1 MGEAQRKLK
10 DKASQAYADGRLKD
24 ALKYYLKVVEEDR
37 AELQCQLKVG
47 DIHKRLGNR
56 DEAVDA
62 YAPVARAYADD
73 GLLLKAIAVCKMI
86 LAVDSNHAETQA
98 LLADLSQTRRGPP
111 KAPFRR
117 GAPVTLQAMGISM
130 PGASPAL
137 PEYGMVELDGSGGA
151 VPQHVQ
157 WPGAIRVVDSAEI
170 GGARTLE
177 PAELGG
183 APTITGR
190 PAAPPPGGSP
200 WLTPGAPSAAPRPA
214 WPAAGNTPPPAVA
227 WPGGGSPPAP
237 AWPAAPAP
245 GAVAWPTAQAT
256 EGASGPKI
264 VVGARLDPPPG
275 GAASTPRHVLED
287 SSIHIQV
294 DEPLE
299 LELDD
304 APPAPPAPRP
314 AGPAP
319 TTRSEVLADQ
329 AAREVEAAMAALAD
343 VTPDEGPSDDLPGLD
358 LEGALDAT
366 GDLESAVAD
375 AVAQLAPGDASE
387 PLSLG
392 DDEDEDL
399 EVALDDGFDDHEI
412 PVELEDSPIELT
424 DVVSSADL
432 APPLA
437 LSAMSEDIRADALGA
452 PEDLGRP
459 QIPLFSELPKNA
471 FIELLVHMEMHN
483 LSPGDVVIREGDVG
497 DSFFV
502 LVSGQVRVSRRS
514 DSGEDV
520 VLAYLTEGAFFGEMA
535 LLQDGART
543 ATVVADAECE
553 LFEIK
558 KEVLDQVVSHYPS
571 VAAVLRNFY
580 RQRLLST
587 TMATHPLFRPFSV
600 DERRAIMELFKSKSF
615 KKGEVLVEEGKK
627 GTGLFLL
634 LYGTLEVVKDR
645 DGAHPKV
652 LAELASGD
660 LFGEM
665 SLLTGKP
672 TMATVR
678 AISDCFV
685 LRLAK
690 KSFDELIMTHPQIL
704 ELISVVSDE
713 RQGLNELILA
723 QGPGGAT
730 GAVLV

>member
-1 MGEAQRKLK
+1 MGDGQRRLK

-24 ALKYYLKVVEEDR
+24 ALKHYVRVVEEDPS
-37 AELQCQLKVG
+37 ELQCQLKVG

-56 DEAVDA
+56 DAAVEA

-86 LAVDSNHAETQA
+86 LSVDSGHADTQA
-98 LLADLSQTRRGPP
+98 LLADLSQARRGPP
-111 KAPFRR
+111 KAPFHRA
-117 GAPVTLQAMGISM
+117 APVTLQGMGISM
-130 PGASPAL
+130 PAASPAI
-137 PEYGMVELDGSGGA
+137 PEYGMVELEASGA
-151 VPQHVQ
+151 SAAAHPVQ
-157 WPGAIRVVDSAEI
+157 WPGAVRVVDADHF
-170 GGARTLE
+170 GDGPTLE
-177 PAELGG
+177 LDDGTGPR
-183 APTITGR
+183 TVTGR
-190 PAAPPPGGSP
+190 PDTPPPGAPASP
-200 WLTPGAPSAAPRPA
+200 WRVGVPNPAPRPS
-214 WPAAGNTPPPAVA
+214 WPATTPPPELV
-227 WPGGGSPPAP
+227 WPGAST
-237 AWPAAPAP
+237 P
-245 GAVAWPTAQAT
+245 GAVAWPTAQPT
-256 EGASGPKI
+256 EAPKI
-264 VVGARLDPPPG
+264 VVGSR
-275 GAASTPRHVLED
+275 LED
-287 SSIHIQV
+287 SALHIEV

-299 LELDD
+299 LDMGGD
-304 APPAPPAPRP
+304 SPP
-314 AGPAP
+314 
-319 TTRSEVLADQ
+319 SEEEKEALADQ
-329 AAREVEAAMAALAD
+329 AALEVEAAMAELTAGAA
-343 VTPDEGPSDDLPGLD
+343 EEAEAGAMLD
-358 LEGALDAT
+358 LEGDV
-366 GDLESAVAD
+366 DLAAAVAEAAASVGAD
-375 AVAQLAPGDASE
+375 EAPEESM
-387 PLSLG
+387 
-392 DDEDEDL
+392 DL
-399 EVALDDGFDDHEI
+399 EVELDDGFVEHEV
-412 PVELEDSPIELT
+412 PDAPIELT

-432 APPLA
+432 APPIA
-437 LSAMSEDIRADALGA
+437 LSAVSEDIRADVLVS
-452 PEDLGRP
+452 EDSLEDIGRP
-459 QIPLFSELPKNA
+459 QIPLFSDLPKNA

-483 LSPGDVVIREGDVG
+483 LVPGDVVIREGDVG

-514 DSGEDV
+514 DAGEEL

-543 ATVVADAECE
+543 ATVQAQSDCQ

-587 TMATHPLFRPFSV
+587 TMATHPLFRPFTP

-615 KKGEVLVEEGKK
+615 KKGDVLVEEGKK

-652 LAELASGD
+652 LAELSSGD

-678 AISDCFV
+678 AITDCFV

-690 KSFDELIMTHPQIL
+690 RNFDELIMTHPQIL
-704 ELISVVSDE
+704 ELVSVLSDE
-713 RQGLNELILA
+713 RQGINELLLA
-723 QGPGGAT
+723 QGAGGAT